1 MTTPD
6 YVLQLV
12 RITGPDFVAGVEVD
26 ERSVREAAPIL
37 KALIGMSIDQAREH
51 IRAKGWTASIVTA
64 QAEPL
69 SIVQHAESFEVRK
82 DGKRAFFYFDEK
94 EGRRAITNR
103 STKPKA
109 LERAQAYLGA

>member
-12 RITGPDFVAGVEVD
+12 RVTGPDFVAGFEVD
-26 ERSVREAAPIL
+26 ERTVREAAPIL
-37 KALIGMSIDQAREH
+37 KALIGMSVDKAREH

-64 QAEPL
+64 QAEPP
-69 SIVQHAESFEVRK
+69 SIVQHVESFEVRK
-82 DGKRAFFYFDEK
+82 GGQRAFFYFDEN
-94 EGRRAITNR
+94 EGRRAISGK